1 MPIVNLIGFASGH
14 SCYSRNRDNQTV
26 SEAPQEAR
34 DILEFWLGDSVE
46 SPEQATA
53 RKDYWY
59 RGGKAVDDAIESKFG
74 HLLKPACAGEL
85 DHWMDSAEGAAAL
98 VILLDQFTR
107 NTWRGTV
114 RAYAGDAHAH
124 ALVDRFLASDAHRSL
139 PVTGRIFLYHP
150 FHHSETLTE
159 QDRGIALVDSIRQD
173 VDSVWHN
180 YIDRSV
186 AGFTRHRNI
195 VADFGRFPHRNE
207 ILGRSS
213 TPEELAFLQGGA
225 ENFGQAKPKS

>member
-1 MPIVNLIGFASGH
+1 MHIAL
-14 SCYSRNRDNQTV
+14 SCDWQ
-26 SEAPQEAR
+26 
-34 DILEFWLGDSVE
+34 D
-46 SPEQATA
+46 
-53 RKDYWY
+53 
-59 RGGKAVDDAIESKFG
+59 
-74 HLLKPACAGEL
+74 
-85 DHWMDSAEGAAAL
+85 
-98 VILLDQFTR
+98 
-107 NTWRGTV
+107 
-114 RAYAGDAHAH
+114 
-124 ALVDRFLASDAHRSL
+124 
-139 PVTGRIFLYHP
+139 FLYHP

>member
-1 MPIVNLIGFASGH
+1 
-14 SCYSRNRDNQTV
+14 V
-26 SEAPQEAR
+26 SKAPQEAR

-46 SPEQATA
+46 GPEQATA

-59 RGGKAVDDAIESKFG
+59 RGGKAVDKAIESKFG
-74 HLLKPACAGEL
+74 HLLEPACAGEL
-85 DHWMDSAEGAAAL
+85 DHWMDSAEGAGAL
-98 VILLDQFTR
+98 VIVLDQFTR
-107 NTWRGTV
+107 NTWRGTE
-114 RAYAGDAHAH
+114 RAYAGDEHAH
-124 ALVDRFLASDAHRSL
+124 ALVVRFLASDMHRSL

-150 FHHSETLTE
+150 YHHSETLTE
-159 QDRGIALVDSIRQD
+159 QDRGIALVDAIRQD
-173 VDSVWHN
+173 VDSSWHS

-225 ENFGQAKPKS
+225 ENFGQAKSKS